1 MKIDQSNKYQI
12 IFPGIVYDN
21 QDPMMLGRLRV
32 IPETQ
37 TYSDILASV
46 PDWNEE
52 IDKWTSKDPL
62 IFLPL
67 LPFYF
72 SQVPKKDEY
81 VHIIYQNKKFNF
93 QSQFYIQGPFSSPMT
108 TPFEYY
114 QGAKKFLAA
123 GDRIKQGISIKN
135 SEGQYRNKDSYG
147 VFPEPGDNALL
158 GRGSADVV
166 VKENEVLIRA
176 GKTKVLSTTQLPV
189 GNAMRSF
196 LQLSNF
202 TQQKVLL
209 PQESQARLVENVKV
223 VKKIIIW
230 DIENLENTQNVF
242 NGSVGLYNVIP
253 SQKVNS
259 KNFKSDTILNLSV
272 GTDYSGPIEEVKFTA
287 KSFNESLTLINKFSD
302 GVFKK
307 FIDLPNYVVN
317 NQLRNIPQDQI
328 FPFVVTPS
336 KLTYEKGVKFSPSQ
350 VVNDVAE
357 LTNYVNFYSKIK
369 LNMGLVNSG
378 WFLVW
383 ENKNGTAIIGPQG
396 DIKTETVTPSEFVP
410 SDVTYGV
417 MGAQKIYL
425 LSQDSTGPKGK
436 VSLSETLYGIP
447 QDKFIGDESSIFN
460 KTYPTTR
467 GDELMKLLRKI
478 FSFVTGHVHPV
489 ATAPPIPVAAG
500 NGQTS
505 AEINAILADA
515 ENTILNQNIRI
526 N

>member
-1 MKIDQSNKYQI
+1 
-12 IFPGIVYDN
+12 
-21 QDPMMLGRLRV
+21 
-32 IPETQ
+32 
-37 TYSDILASV
+37 
-46 PDWNEE
+46 
-52 IDKWTSKDPL
+52 
-62 IFLPL
+62 
-67 LPFYF
+67 
-72 SQVPKKDEY
+72 
-81 VHIIYQNKKFNF
+81 
-93 QSQFYIQGPFSSPMT
+93 
-108 TPFEYY
+108 
-114 QGAKKFLAA
+114 
-123 GDRIKQGISIKN
+123 
-135 SEGQYRNKDSYG
+135 
-147 VFPEPGDNALL
+147 
-158 GRGSADVV
+158 
-166 VKENEVLIRA
+166 
-176 GKTKVLSTTQLPV
+176 
-189 GNAMRSF
+189 MRSF
-196 LQLSNF
+196 IQLSNF

-209 PQESQARLVENVKV
+209 PQESQIRLVENVKV

-230 DIENLENTQNVF
+230 DIENLENSQNVF

-272 GTDYSGPIEEVKFTA
+272 GTDYSGPIEEVKFAA
-287 KSFNESLTLINKFSD
+287 KSFNESLTLINKFCD

-350 VVNDVAE
+350 VVNDVTE
-357 LTNYVNFYSKIK
+357 LANYVNFYSKIK

-436 VSLSETLYGIP
+436 ISLSQTLYGIP
-447 QDKFIGDESSIFN
+447 QDKFVGDESSIFN

-505 AEINAILADA
+505 AEINSILADA